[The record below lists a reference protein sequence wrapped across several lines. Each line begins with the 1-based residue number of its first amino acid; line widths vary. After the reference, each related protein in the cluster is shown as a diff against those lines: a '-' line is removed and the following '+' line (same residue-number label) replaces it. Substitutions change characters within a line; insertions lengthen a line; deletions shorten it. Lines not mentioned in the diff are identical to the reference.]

1 MTTRRSGKS
10 SNLLA
15 AIFGVLLGPGL
26 IIVGFLSKGQVVMC
40 GSVDMST
47 DETCTNGSST
57 LDYAQQ
63 AASQQRIGNILIIVG
78 IVISLIAVG
87 GVSMLLSGRRAA
99 RPIGAP

>member
-1 MTTRRSGKS
+1 MTTRRSGKPS
-10 SNLLA
+10 TVIA

-26 IIVGFLSKGQVVMC
+26 IIVGFLSKGQGVMC

-63 AASQQRIGNILIIVG
+63 AASQQRIGNVLIIVG
-78 IVISLIAVG
+78 IVISLIAIG
-87 GVSMLLSGRRAA
+87 GLSMWLSGRRKAA
-99 RPIGAP
+99 A